1 MPSLTAI
8 RLFTAAYEERSFSR
22 AASREHTTQP
32 AVSQRIRAL
41 EDELAVRLFDRS
53 SAQVTPTAAADA
65 YYRRATELLATL
77 AEAERDA
84 RRVGDALSGQVR
96 VGLMPS
102 LTRCCLA
109 PALAAFGER
118 HPQVDLQVTEAWS
131 GVLTDLLRAGDLD
144 FAIVPAF
151 DPPDGI
157 RSRWLASTPELLV
170 SRPDGRWPAGRPVP
184 PASLRDLQL
193 MVPAPL
199 NTRRERI
206 ETWLAANGA
215 TVARRIE
222 LDSMYGTLGM
232 IERSDWVAILPG
244 IMMAPE
250 VASGALAVGPLDS
263 PPLTLDLVV
272 IEAARRRP
280 PPAAAAF
287 LDLVAREIEA
297 VAAQIPKPGRS
308 PARGS
313 R

>member
-1 MPSLTAI
+1 
-8 RLFTAAYEERSFSR
+8 
-22 AASREHTTQP
+22 
-32 AVSQRIRAL
+32 
-41 EDELAVRLFDRS
+41 
-53 SAQVTPTAAADA
+53 
-65 YYRRATELLATL
+65 
-77 AEAERDA
+77 
-84 RRVGDALSGQVR
+84 
-96 VGLMPS
+96 MPS

-109 PALAAFGER
+109 PALACFGEE

-170 SRPDGRWPAGRPVP
+170 SRPDGRWQSGLPVSP
-184 PASLRDLQL
+184 DTLRGLNL

-215 TVARRIE
+215 SVARRIE

-250 VASGALAVGPLDS
+250 VQDGSLAVAPLDS

-287 LDLVAREIEA
+287 LQLIAREIAA
-297 VAAQIPKPGRS
+297 VSAQIPQPG
-308 PARGS
+308 PAAPRP
-313 R
+313 RA

>member
-8 RLFTAAYEERSFSR
+8 RLFAAAYEERSFSR
-22 AASREHTTQP
+22 AAGREHTTQP

-41 EDELAVRLFDRS
+41 EEELGVRLFDRS
-53 SAQVTPTAAADA
+53 SSQVAPTAAGEA
-65 YYRRATELLATL
+65 YYRRTTELLATL
-77 AEAERDA
+77 AEAEREA
-84 RRVGDALSGQVR
+84 RRVGASLSGQVR

-109 PALAAFGER
+109 PALAAFGEQ

-131 GVLTDLLRAGDLD
+131 GVLTDLLRAGELD

-170 SRPDGRWPAGRPVP
+170 SRADGRWPTGEPVRPGT
-184 PASLRDLQL
+184 LRELQL

-287 LDLVAREIEA
+287 LDRVAREIEA
-297 VAAQIPKPGRS
+297 VSAQIPQPGRS
-308 PARGS
+308 PAREP